1 MVAEALKEKFMDYLT
16 VLDDEQ
22 AQIIISYIET
32 IDFSNIQSI
41 YTDYTLDEM
50 GKIRGSIFDVDS
62 SRNLKEIICTQSLAD
77 IFNQHP
83 EIILNKTDLITI
95 KG

>member
-32 IDFSNIQSI
+32 IDFSQ
-41 YTDYTLDEM
+41 
-50 GKIRGSIFDVDS
+50 K
-62 SRNLKEIICTQSLAD
+62 KKQKSLAD
-77 IFNQHP
+77 
-83 EIILNKTDLITI
+83 L
-95 KG
+95 KGKIYFADGYDYKAMRSAQ